1 MEKYYPLRTAIH
13 ALIFLSLFISLFF
26 HPQSALACSCVPPEM
41 PNIEYKEH
49 VAVFSGKVV
58 YISYVESFLADLVY
72 ITMYSA
78 GFNTNNY
85 GRSPFYDLR
94 VILEVTKSWKG
105 IDASSVLI
113 RTGRGGGDC
122 GYDFDIG
129 KDYLVY
135 VNRSYGKP
143 DGYLITSICSR
154 NAELS
159 AATVDLAY
167 LNTLPTIPLKSPLAK
182 IISISFFIFISLL
195 ASIIYIWKR
204 RKNLT
209 KDV

>member
-1 MEKYYPLRTAIH
+1 MKQLQFLRTITH
-13 ALIFLSLFISLFF
+13 ATIFLSLFISLFF
-26 HPQSALACSCVPPEM
+26 HPQSALACSCVVPGPPNVEFSTT
-41 PNIEYKEH
+41 EG
-49 VAVFSGKVV
+49 VFSGKVMQITDKYNIAV
-58 YISYVESFLADLVY
+58 ALIDRTLMKIGARGIWAHDL
-72 ITMYSA
+72 
-78 GFNTNNY
+78 FY
-85 GRSPFYDLR
+85 GYN
-94 VILEVTKSWKG
+94 VTFSVSKSWKL
-105 IDASSVLI
+105 IDANIVQI
-113 RTGRGGGDC
+113 YTGNGYGDC
-122 GYDFDIG
+122 GYRFDIG

-135 VNRSYGKP
+135 VYRSYGKP
-143 DGYLITSICSR
+143 NGRLGTSICSR